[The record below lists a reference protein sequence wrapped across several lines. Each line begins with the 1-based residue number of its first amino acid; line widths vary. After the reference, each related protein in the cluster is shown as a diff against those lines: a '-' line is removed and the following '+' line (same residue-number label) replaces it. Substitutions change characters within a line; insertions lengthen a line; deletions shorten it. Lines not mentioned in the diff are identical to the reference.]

1 MMERE
6 EQWIKRSW
14 RVGGA
19 MAEAPHMMMR
29 KMIAMTMMMMPVLC
43 PARSLTNAV
52 WKYNREVALTDTV
65 LLRVTQ
71 SS

>member
-19 MAEAPHMMMR
+19 MAEAPHMMMGA
-29 KMIAMTMMMMPVLC
+29 K
-43 PARSLTNAV
+43 
-52 WKYNREVALTDTV
+52 
-65 LLRVTQ
+65 
-71 SS
+71 